1 MRPPCSPDMKR
12 DPSILPHFN
21 AVDSKTGV
29 STAATTSASTTAESE
44 WRSERRLGGNAKGV
58 DIPTSAASVSPTAG
72 VLSLFHPR
80 AVNHLH
86 FPPRVR
92 PEIVAFVAGYH
103 GHATLVQTTQ
113 IPQTRPQRVKALGKE
128 GLRSE
133 GESGMGKVGWTG
145 EENGSRLKIRYGIG

>member
-1 MRPPCSPDMKR
+1 MKR
-12 DPSILPHFN
+12 DPSILPHFD

-44 WRSERRLGGNAKGV
+44 WRSEGRLGGNAKGV
-58 DIPTSAASVSPTAG
+58 DIPASAAATVSPTAG

-133 GESGMGKVGWTG
+133 GEGGIGKVGWTG
-145 EENGSRLKIRYGIG
+145 EENGSRLKTRYGIG